1 MMYANQ
7 NVSETDRGCGVR
19 LRKAREAAGLRLE
32 DVAVQ
37 LKMPVR
43 VVESLENEDWDR
55 LGAPVFVRGQ
65 LRSYSRLVGLATST
79 TLQASGVAPVE
90 PSKLV
95 SRSYTPRMQRL
106 VEQGTRRLIYI
117 VITAAIAV
125 PVWLATKPHLAI
137 NPATVQPLD
146 MPANGSSPLGAIK
159 PATPAAGES
168 TPAPVM
174 ASFAPM
180 APRPS
185 AMAALA
191 FRLTEASW
199 VQVIGAD
206 GRTLEQGLL
215 AAGQSRSYAAGEVS
229 RVVVG
234 NAPAVVVSKGGQ
246 PLDLTPFI
254 RANVARFTVSSD
266 GSLAS
271 AVD

>member
-1 MMYANQ
+1 MMYANED
-7 NVSETDRGCGVR
+7 VSETGRGCGVR

-32 DVAVQ
+32 DVAAQ

-79 TLQASGVAPVE
+79 TLQASGVAPIE

-106 VEQGTRRLIYI
+106 MEQGTRRLIYI

-146 MPANGSSPLGAIK
+146 VPANDANALGA
-159 PATPAAGES
+159 T
-168 TPAPVM
+168 TTNPAPAQSTQAPVV
-174 ASFAPM
+174 ASFTPM
-180 APRPS
+180 TPRPS
-185 AMAALA
+185 AVPALTL
-191 FRLTEASW
+191 RLSADSW
-199 VQVIGAD
+199 VQVIAPD

-215 AAGQSRSYAAGEVS
+215 AAGQSRSYAAGEVG
-229 RVVVG
+229 RVVLG
-234 NAPAVVVSKGGQ
+234 NAPAVVVQKGGQ
-246 PLDLTPFI
+246 PLDLSPFI

-266 GSLAS
+266 GSLAP